1 MSMESAV
8 AFYERLEKDVELQEK
23 LKELGTK
30 ENISQYV
37 KGELGCS
44 GLISLSGVDS
54 FSMTAETA
62 FHSCP

>member
-1 MSMESAV
+1 MPSRCE
-8 AFYERLEKDVELQEK
+8 DVHQVLSQK
-23 LKELGTK
+23 VKEIGK
-30 ENISQYV
+30 II
-37 KGELGCS
+37 KFFAGEYCKSWKRFSIGCS